1 MRDRVRSMNLKT
13 VLSECSISG
22 NSDGKIWD
30 ASDPTTAK
38 ISSSLP

>member
-1 MRDRVRSMNLKT
+1 MRDGDGSMNLKT

-22 NSDGKIWD
+22 NKDGKIWD